1 MLQEP
6 LLSHAAPAAIP
17 RRCRELQRP
26 AALIALLSTVGGILA
41 ICAVAT
47 RRLRAIG
54 DGGPAAWEESPT
66 LLKLQGTPQMMQMLA
81 RDMQTAPTIMRQ
93 LPPSGVTSVFS
104 AAAATADAG
113 GEKLPVVILHGMGD
127 SGSNPGMQSL
137 CQTVRDAFPGIYVV
151 CSNVAN
157 GLSSITTP
165 LADQVDEF
173 AQSVRAD
180 ERLANGFHSIG
191 LSQGGLVLRGYVQ
204 QRRASDPKVH
214 RLISVC
220 TPHAGIGTCPRSP
233 AFRLVALALTLALI
247 LDPQPQIS
255 LSLSPSPPPS
265 PALGLPAV
273 AARPIHGASR
283 LCRLL
288 EGPIGPG
295 KRGGMRR
302 T

>member
-1 MLQEP
+1 MLW
-6 LLSHAAPAAIP
+6 P
-17 RRCRELQRP
+17 R
-26 AALIALLSTVGGILA
+26 
-41 ICAVAT
+41 

-66 LLKLQGTPQMMQMLA
+66 LPAA
-81 RDMQTAPTIMRQ
+81 RDAADDADACSYMQTAPTIMRASA
-93 LPPSGVTSVFS
+93 SGTVFS